1 MVRAHWKDCP
11 WLLSWLTLVGL
22 GIVIACGG
30 GNGTTGGNSST
41 SKDAIADICNCTP
54 NEPPSDDYRHDQKHV
69 PLPSSTGQQ
78 ISVSTILGWTQGPD
92 PPDDAPR
99 TGRENQ
105 EFFIPRAYLQFVW
118 VFTGDCDIHLE
129 ISDSPDK
136 KAPRVIV
143 ETPVDGEYCNARQTI
158 HQQLAVNGVTLATSG
173 QEINPLPVQV
183 LGLAFQDKRH
193 QRGTQFVA
201 TIWEL
206 HPAIVTVTQ

>member
-1 MVRAHWKDCP
+1 V
-11 WLLSWLTLVGL
+11 
-22 GIVIACGG
+22 
-30 GNGTTGGNSST
+30 
-41 SKDAIADICNCTP
+41 
-54 NEPPSDDYRHDQKHV
+54 
-69 PLPSSTGQQ
+69 
-78 ISVSTILGWTQGPD
+78 
-92 PPDDAPR
+92 
-99 TGRENQ
+99 
-105 EFFIPRAYLQFVW
+105 QFVW
-118 VFTGDCDIHLE
+118 VFTGDCDVHLE

-158 HQQLAVNGVTLATSG
+158 QQQLAVNGVTLATSG

-193 QRGTQFVA
+193 QRGTQSVA